1 MTDGAAA
8 AGRADG
14 APGSLCKSIFTR
26 PADPPPVL
34 AIRSLRHEAGGRVI
48 LDIPEF
54 EVPAGRMLAV
64 LGPNGAGK
72 STLMRILAG
81 LRAPT
86 VGTLEFRPAD
96 GGALTGEAAAEALRR
111 RAAFVFQA
119 PYLWTG
125 SVRRN
130 LALGLKFRGLDE
142 GEITRR
148 VDAIASQLG
157 LGAVLG
163 RNAGELSG
171 GEVQRVALARALVLD
186 PEVLFLDEP
195 SSNLDAEAHA
205 SLREDLDRVARA
217 RAGAIVLATHERP
230 DAFYLADAIAVM
242 REGRLVQTGTPAELF
257 ENPAD
262 SFIAGITG
270 AELSMRGVVTAADG
284 ELLTVRVGGGGE
296 GGEELQAVGR
306 AAPGDPIKLAYRPE
320 DLYLSR
326 RAPEGGSA
334 RNRFRTRVTEVRSLG
349 ALVRVRLTGPAEL
362 VAIVTR
368 AAASELELSED
379 AEIWVQIKAT
389 ALHGFEL

>member
-1 MTDGAAA
+1 M
-8 AGRADG
+8 
-14 APGSLCKSIFTR
+14 
-26 PADPPPVL
+26 L
-34 AIRSLRHEAGGRVI
+34 AIRGLRHQAGGRVI
-48 LDIPEF
+48 LDIPAF
-54 EVPAGRMLAV
+54 EVPAGTMLAV

-72 STLMRILAG
+72 STLLRILAG

-86 VGTLEFRPAD
+86 AGALEFRPAD
-96 GGALTGEAAAEALRR
+96 HDPLAGDAAAEALRR

-125 SVRRN
+125 TVRRN
-130 LALGLKFRGLDE
+130 LELGLRFRGVDAA
-142 GEITRR
+142 EIRRR
-148 VDAIASQLG
+148 VDAIAGQLG
-157 LGAVLG
+157 LRALLE

-205 SLREDLDRVARA
+205 ALREDLDRVARA

-230 DAFYLADAIAVM
+230 DAFYLADAIAVL
-242 REGRLVQTGTPAELF
+242 REGRLVQAGTPAELF

-270 AELSMRGVVTAADG
+270 AELSMRGLVTEAEG
-284 ELLTVRVGGGGE
+284 ELLTVRVGGDGRGATVE
-296 GGEELQAVGR
+296 HLQAVGR
-306 AAPGDPIKLAYRPE
+306 AAAGDTIKLAYRPE

-326 RAPEGGSA
+326 QAPEGGSP

-349 ALVRVRLTGPAEL
+349 ALVRVRLAGPAEL

-368 AAASELELSED
+368 AAASELELARD

>member
-1 MTDGAAA
+1 MIDA
-8 AGRADG
+8 AGLA
-14 APGSLCKSIFTR
+14 AF
-26 PADPPPVL
+26 PPIL
-34 AIRSLRHEAGGRVI
+34 AIRGLRHEAGGRVI
-48 LDIPEF
+48 LDIPAF
-54 EVPAGRMLAV
+54 EVPAGAMLAV

-86 VGTLEFRPAD
+86 AGTLDFRPA
-96 GGALTGEAAAEALRR
+96 GGEPVAGAAAAEALRHR
-111 RAAFVFQA
+111 SAFVFQA

-125 SVRRN
+125 TVRRN
-130 LALGLKFRGLDE
+130 LELGLRFRGLDE
-142 GEITRR
+142 TEITRR
-148 VDAIASQLG
+148 VAAIAAQLG
-157 LGAVLG
+157 LEPLLG
-163 RNAGELSG
+163 RIAGELSG

-205 SLREDLDRVARA
+205 ALREDLDRVARA

-230 DAFYLADAIAVM
+230 DAFYLADSIAVL
-242 REGRLVQTGTPAELF
+242 RGGRLVQAGTPAELF

-284 ELLTVRVGGGGE
+284 ELLTVRVR
-296 GGEELQAVGR
+296 GEELQAVGS
-306 AAPGDPIKLAYRPE
+306 AAPGDAIKLAYRPE

-334 RNRFRTRVTEVRSLG
+334 RNRFQARVTEVRSLG
-349 ALVRVRLTGPAEL
+349 ALVRVRLAGPSEL

-368 AAASELELSED
+368 AAASELDLTEG

>member
-1 MTDGAAA
+1 
-8 AGRADG
+8 
-14 APGSLCKSIFTR
+14 
-26 PADPPPVL
+26 VL
-34 AIRSLRHEAGGRVI
+34 AIRDLRHEAGGRVI
-48 LDIPEF
+48 LDIPAF
-54 EVPAGRMLAV
+54 EVPAGTMLAV

-86 VGTLEFRPAD
+86 SGALEFRPAD
-96 GGALTGEAAAEALRR
+96 GGPLAGEAAAEALRR
-111 RAAFVFQA
+111 RSAFVFQA

-130 LALGLKFRGLDE
+130 LELGLRFRGLDDAE
-142 GEITRR
+142 VGRR
-148 VDAIASQLG
+148 VDAIAAQLG
-157 LGAVLG
+157 LGTVLD

-205 SLREDLDRVARA
+205 ALREDLDRVARA

-230 DAFYLADAIAVM
+230 DAFYLADSIAVL
-242 REGRLVQTGTPAELF
+242 REGRLVQAGTPAELF
-257 ENPAD
+257 ENPTD

-270 AELSMRGVVTAADG
+270 AQLSMRGVVTGADG
-284 ELLTVRVGGGGE
+284 ELLTVRVGGDEAGRDGHGE
-296 GGEELQAVGR
+296 DAEVLQAVGD
-306 AAPGDPIKLAYRPE
+306 AAPGDTIKLAYRPE
-320 DLYLSR
+320 DLFLSR
-326 RAPEGGSA
+326 RAPEGGSP
-334 RNRFRTRVTEVRSLG
+334 RNRFRARVSEVRSLG
-349 ALVRVRLTGPAEL
+349 ALVRVRLAGPNEL

-368 AAASELELSED
+368 AAASELELTEG

>member
-1 MTDGAAA
+1 VIDTARAAPPA
-8 AGRADG
+8 ALA
-14 APGSLCKSIFTR
+14 ASS
-26 PADPPPVL
+26 PVL
-34 AIRSLRHEAGGRVI
+34 GIRGLRHEAGGRVI
-48 LDIPEF
+48 LDIEAF
-54 EVPAGRMLAV
+54 EVPAGTMLAV

-86 VGTLEFRPAD
+86 AGVLEFRPAD
-96 GGALTGEAAAEALRR
+96 GEPLAGDDATEALRR
-111 RAAFVFQA
+111 RSAFVFQK

-125 SVRRN
+125 TVRRN
-130 LALGLKFRGLDE
+130 LELGLRFRGLDD
-142 GEITRR
+142 GEVGRR
-148 VDAIASQLG
+148 VDAIAGQLG

-205 SLREDLDRVARA
+205 ALREDLDRVARA
-217 RAGAIVLATHERP
+217 RAGAIVIATHDRP
-230 DAFYLADAIAVM
+230 DAFYLADSIAVL
-242 REGRLVQTGTPAELF
+242 REGRLVQAGTPAELF

-270 AELSMRGVVTAADG
+270 AELSMRGVVTEADG
-284 ELLTVRVGGGGE
+284 ELLTVRVGG
-296 GGEELQAVGR
+296 EELQAVGI
-306 AAPGDPIKLAYRPE
+306 AAPGDTIKLAYRPE

-334 RNRFRTRVTEVRSLG
+334 RNRFQVRVSEVRSLG
-349 ALVRVRLTGPAEL
+349 ALVRVRLAGPSEL

-368 AAASELELSED
+368 AAASELELTES

>member
-1 MTDGAAA
+1 
-8 AGRADG
+8 
-14 APGSLCKSIFTR
+14 
-26 PADPPPVL
+26 
-34 AIRSLRHEAGGRVI
+34 
-48 LDIPEF
+48 
-54 EVPAGRMLAV
+54 MLAV

-86 VGTLEFRPAD
+86 SGALEFRPAE
-96 GGALTGEAAAEALRR
+96 GERMAGEAAAEALRR
-111 RAAFVFQA
+111 RSAFVFQA

-125 SVRRN
+125 TVRRN
-130 LALGLKFRGLDE
+130 LELGLRFRGLDDAE
-142 GEITRR
+142 VGRR
-148 VDAIASQLG
+148 VDTIAAQLG
-157 LGAVLG
+157 LGTVLA

-205 SLREDLDRVARA
+205 ALREDLDRVARA

-230 DAFYLADAIAVM
+230 DAFYLADSIAVL
-242 REGRLVQTGTPAELF
+242 RDGRLVQAGTPAELF
-257 ENPAD
+257 ENPTD

-284 ELLTVRVGGGGE
+284 ELLTVQVGGE
-296 GGEELQAVGR
+296 GGRERAEELQAVGD
-306 AAPGDPIKLAYRPE
+306 ATPGDTIKLAYRPE

-334 RNRFRTRVTEVRSLG
+334 RNRFQARVTEVRSMG
-349 ALVRVRLTGPAEL
+349 ALVRVRLAGPTEL

-368 AAASELELSED
+368 AAASELELTED

>member
-1 MTDGAAA
+1 MIDAADLASPPATLA
-8 AGRADG
+8 A
-14 APGSLCKSIFTR
+14 
-26 PADPPPVL
+26 PPVL
-34 AIRSLRHEAGGRVI
+34 AIRGLRHEAGGRVI
-48 LDIPEF
+48 LDIPTF
-54 EVPAGRMLAV
+54 EVPAGTMLAV

-81 LRAPT
+81 LRVPT
-86 VGTLEFRPAD
+86 AGALEFRPAD
-96 GGALTGEAAAEALRR
+96 GQPVNGEAAAEALRR
-111 RAAFVFQA
+111 RSAFVFQA

-125 SVRRN
+125 TVRRN
-130 LALGLKFRGLDE
+130 LELGLRFRGLDDAE
-142 GEITRR
+142 VDRR
-148 VDAIASQLG
+148 VDAIAAQLG

-205 SLREDLDRVARA
+205 ALREDLDRVARA

-230 DAFYLADAIAVM
+230 DAFYLADSIAVL
-242 REGRLVQTGTPAELF
+242 RGGRLVQAGTPAELF
-257 ENPAD
+257 ENPTD

-284 ELLTVRVGGGGE
+284 ELLTVQV
-296 GGEELQAVGR
+296 GGEELLAVGD
-306 AAPGDPIKLAYRPE
+306 AAPGDTIKLAYRPE

-334 RNRFRTRVTEVRSLG
+334 RNRFRARVTEVRSLG
-349 ALVRVRLTGPAEL
+349 SLVRIRLAGPNEL

-368 AAASELELSED
+368 AAASELELTRD